1 MSGISETEIIKFLI
15 DKRKS
20 LITEIEKIDVA
31 LSAIKGVDF
40 AAIPK
45 DISSL
50 EEASVPDTYSS
61 KLKLDKKILFVIRE
75 LKSGDKS
82 EIIDK
87 IKELEPETD
96 VVKLE
101 KSISVRLSYLK
112 NNNLIQADKNGRSLR
127 YFL

>member
-1 MSGISETEIIKFLI
+1 MSGISEEEIIKFLI

-45 DISSL
+45 DVNSL
-50 EEASVPDTYSS
+50 EEASVPETYSS
-61 KLKLDKKILFVIRE
+61 KLKLDKKILFVIQD

-87 IKELEPETD
+87 IKELEPDTD
-96 VVKLE
+96 VAKLE